1 MKLMRLNWANIRGS
15 RASSGAIAAIFL
27 ISYVALQA
35 LAIAAH
41 GSAVERWIIEQANV
55 RTSVALIDWLTPR
68 IGATA
73 QETRIVAPGATL
85 NIRTGCEGTEILI
98 PLFAAL
104 LAFPLSVSTRLFG
117 LLAGTAWVFVLNQAR
132 ILGLF
137 YAFRADPVLFGQ
149 LHGFIAPLLLILGVL
164 VFFFGVLQWER
175 YRPVSASSGCVS

>member
-1 MKLMRLNWANIRGS
+1 MMHLDWAHIRGS
-15 RASSGAIAAIFL
+15 RASAGAITAIFL
-27 ISYVALQA
+27 LAYVALQA

-41 GSAVERWIIEQANV
+41 GSAVERWIIEEANV
-55 RTSVALIDWLTPR
+55 RTSVALIDWLTPQ
-68 IGATA
+68 IGAA
-73 QETRIVAPGATL
+73 ARQTRIVAPGATL

-104 LAFPLSVSTRLFG
+104 LAFPLSVRTRMFG
-117 LLAGTAWVFVLNQAR
+117 LLAGAAWVFVLNQAR
-132 ILGLF
+132 ILSLF

-175 YRPVSASSGCVS
+175 YRAVSPASSHCAS